1 MKTKRYSKK
10 PENIDSRIGAKPVV
24 CYPNDNIDDNLEIL
38 HEARKHIGKIDEVIV
53 PPRDAKTF
61 NVKSGNFFRIESIE
75 GPQVGDLNL
84 FQADNLDEKFYSGKT
99 RALFGTHISVG
110 DKMYSN
116 FPYLRSLATI
126 TWDTLDWYNYD
137 EDGGSVH
144 DVIGT
149 RCDPYTSKLLS
160 GKDYHYC
167 CHSNLTRALVKE
179 KEMTINHAEKIVHD
193 VLNVFMLTGF
203 TNDTKQYFMKSSPV
217 RPGDYLEFF
226 AETDLLGV
234 LSACPG
240 GDCGSEHSSDVT
252 KCFPLKVSIW
262 NVDNKYLQGIK
273 ISETSSYNKDH
284 GLTKY
289 YE

>member
-38 HEARKHIGKIDEVIV
+38 HEARKHIEKIDEVIV

-234 LSACPG
+234 MSACPG

-262 NVDNKYLQGIK
+262 NVDKKYLQGIR

-284 GLTKY
+284 GLSK
-289 YE
+289 

>member
-1 MKTKRYSKK
+1 MKIKKFSKK
-10 PENIDSRIGAKPVV
+10 PKNLNERLGAKPII
-24 CYPNDNIDDNLEIL
+24 CYPNENLENENLKLL
-38 HEARKHIGKIDEVIV
+38 HNARKYIEKINEVII

-84 FQADNLDEKFYSGKT
+84 FQANNLDEKFYSGKT
-99 RALFGTHISVG
+99 RALYGTHISVG
-110 DKMYSN
+110 DKMLSS

-126 TWDTLDWYNYD
+126 TWDTLDWYGYD
-137 EDGGSVH
+137 KDGASVH

-160 GKDYHYC
+160 GDDYHYC
-167 CHSNLTRALVKE
+167 CHSNLSRALAKE
-179 KEMTINHAEKIVHD
+179 KKININDAEKIVHD

-203 TNDTKQYFMKSSPV
+203 TNDTKQYFMKSSPA

-234 LSACPG
+234 LSTCPG
-240 GDCGSEHSSDVT
+240 GDCGSEHSSDVA
-252 KCFPLKVSIW
+252 KCYPLKVTIW
-262 NVDNKYLQGIK
+262 NIDKEYLNGLRPSNI
-273 ISETSSYNKDH
+273 SSYNRNH
-284 GLTKY
+284 GLAR
-289 YE
+289 

>member
-1 MKTKRYSKK
+1 MKTKKYSTLPLDAKDRINMK
-10 PENIDSRIGAKPVV
+10 PIV
-24 CYPNDNIDDNLEIL
+24 CYPIDDLKEANLSIL
-38 HEARKHIGKIDEVIV
+38 HNARKNLKNIGEIMI

-61 NVKSGNFFRIESIE
+61 EVKKGQFFRIESIE
-75 GPQVGDLNL
+75 GPQVGDLNI
-84 FQADNLDEKFYSGKT
+84 FQADNLEEKFYSGKT
-99 RALFGTHISVG
+99 RALYGTHLSTG
-110 DKMYSN
+110 DKMLSG

-126 TWDTLDWYNYD
+126 TWDTLDWYGYD

-160 GKDYHYC
+160 DVDYHYC
-167 CHSNLTRALVKE
+167 CHSNLTRALVYE
-179 KEMTINHAEKIVHD
+179 KGIKIDEAEKLVHD
-193 VLNVFMLTGF
+193 VLNVFMCTGF

-240 GDCGSEHSSDVT
+240 GDCGSEHSSDNV
-252 KCFPLKVSIW
+252 KCYPLKVSIW
-262 NVDNKYLQGIK
+262 STAQDLLKGLSSSK
-273 ISETSSYNKDH
+273 ISSYNRSH
-284 GLTKY
+284 GID
-289 YE
+289 

>member
-1 MKTKRYSKK
+1 MKINKFSKK
-10 PENIDSRIGAKPVV
+10 PQDIDNRVGANPVV
-24 CYPNDNIDDNLEIL
+24 CYPNENISTNLEIL
-38 HEARKHIGKIDEVIV
+38 HKARQHIKKINELII

-61 NVKSGNFFRIESIE
+61 KVKSGNFFRIESIE
-75 GPQVGDLNL
+75 GPQVGDLNI

-99 RALFGTHISVG
+99 RALYGTHISVG
-110 DKMYSN
+110 DKMFSS

-126 TWDTLDWYNYD
+126 TWDTLDWYGYD
-137 EDGGSVH
+137 KDGGSVH

-149 RCDPYTSKLLS
+149 RCDPYTTKLIS
-160 GKDYHYC
+160 ANDYHYC

-179 KEMTINHAEKIVHD
+179 QGLNKNDAEKIVHD

-217 RPGDYLEFF
+217 RPGDFLEFF

-240 GDCGSEHSSDVT
+240 GDCGSEHSSDT
-252 KCFPLKVSIW
+252 AKCYPLKVSIW
-262 NVDNKYLQGIK
+262 NVDKKFLEGIQD
-273 ISETSSYNKDH
+273 SEISSYNREH
-284 GLTKY
+284 GLTD
-289 YE
+289 

>member
-1 MKTKRYSKK
+1 MKIKKFSKK
-10 PENIDSRIGAKPVV
+10 PVDFKERSVANPII
-24 CYPNDNIDDNLEIL
+24 CYPNDNLEDESLNVLQNI
-38 HEARKHIGKIDEVIV
+38 RKYMKKVDEVII
-53 PPRDAKTF
+53 PPRDAKIF
-61 NVKSGNFFRIESIE
+61 NVNNGNFFRIESIE

-84 FQADNLDEKFYSGKT
+84 FQADNLEEKFYSGKT
-99 RALFGTHISVG
+99 RALYGTHLSAG
-110 DKMYSN
+110 DKMFSS

-126 TWDTLDWYNYD
+126 TWDTLDWYGYD
-137 EDGGSVH
+137 QDGGSVH

-149 RCDPYTSKLLS
+149 RCDPYTSKLIS

-179 KEMTINHAEKIVHD
+179 KKLNKNVAEKLVHD

-240 GDCGSEHSSDVT
+240 GDCGSEHSSDVA
-252 KCFPLKVSIW
+252 KCYPLKVSIW
-262 NVDNKYLQGIK
+262 NVDKKYLENIE
-273 ISETSSYNKDH
+273 ISKVSSYNREH
-284 GLTKY
+284 GLGD
-289 YE
+289 

>member
-262 NVDNKYLQGIK
+262 NVDKKYLQGIR

-284 GLTKY
+284 GLSK
-289 YE
+289 

>member
-1 MKTKRYSKK
+1 MKINKFSKK
-10 PENIDSRIGAKPVV
+10 PQDINNRVGAKPVV
-24 CYPNDNIDDNLEIL
+24 CYPNENISTNLEIL
-38 HEARKHIGKIDEVIV
+38 HKARQYIKKINEIII

-61 NVKSGNFFRIESIE
+61 KVKSGNFFRIESIE
-75 GPQVGDLNL
+75 GPQVGDLNI

-99 RALFGTHISVG
+99 RALYGTHISVG
-110 DKMYSN
+110 DKMFSS

-126 TWDTLDWYNYD
+126 TWDTLDWYGYD
-137 EDGGSVH
+137 QDGGSVH

-149 RCDPYTSKLLS
+149 RCDPYTTKLIS
-160 GKDYHYC
+160 GNDYHYC

-179 KEMTINHAEKIVHD
+179 QGLNKNDAEKIVHD

-217 RPGDYLEFF
+217 RPGDFLEFF

-240 GDCGSEHSSDVT
+240 GDCGSEHSSDT
-252 KCFPLKVSIW
+252 AKCYPLKVSIW
-262 NVDNKYLQGIK
+262 NVDKKFLEGIQN
-273 ISETSSYNKDH
+273 SEISSYNGDH
-284 GLTKY
+284 SLTD
-289 YE
+289 

>member
-1 MKTKRYSKK
+1 MKIRKFSKK
-10 PENIDSRIGAKPVV
+10 PKNLNERLGAKPII
-24 CYPNDNIDDNLEIL
+24 CYPNNNLENKNLDIL
-38 HEARKHIGKIDEVIV
+38 HNARKYIKQTDEVLI

-61 NVKSGNFFRIESIE
+61 NVEKGNFFRIESVE

-84 FQADNLDEKFYSGKT
+84 FQANNFDEKFYSGKT
-99 RALFGTHISVG
+99 RALYGTHISVG
-110 DKMYSN
+110 DKMFSS
-116 FPYLRSLATI
+116 FPYLRSLATV
-126 TWDTLDWYNYD
+126 TWDTLDWYDYD

-160 GKDYHYC
+160 GNDYHYC
-167 CHSNLTRALVKE
+167 CHSNLTRALVNE
-179 KEMTINHAEKIVHD
+179 KSMDIKDAEKIVHD

-203 TNDTKQYFMKSSPV
+203 TNDTNQYFMKASPA

-240 GDCGSEHSSDVT
+240 GDCGSEHSSDVA
-252 KCFPLKVSIW
+252 KCFPLRVSIW
-262 NVDNKYLQGIK
+262 NVDKKFLQGIQF
-273 ISETSSYNKDH
+273 SDTSSYNGDH
-284 GLTKY
+284 GLTK
-289 YE
+289 

>member
-1 MKTKRYSKK
+1 MKIKKFSKK
-10 PENIDSRIGAKPVV
+10 PEDFKERISTKPIV
-24 CYPNDNIDDNLEIL
+24 CYPNDNVNNNLEIL
-38 HEARKHIGKIDEVIV
+38 FEARKHIKKLDEIVV

-61 NVKSGNFFRIESIE
+61 KVNSGNFFRIESVE

-84 FQADNLDEKFYSGKT
+84 FQANNLDEKFYSGKT
-99 RALFGTHISVG
+99 RAIYGTHISVG
-110 DKMYSN
+110 DKMFSN
-116 FPYLRSLATI
+116 FPYFRSLAMI
-126 TWDTLDWYNYD
+126 TWDTLDWYDYD

-149 RCDPYTSKLLS
+149 RCDPYTSKLLTGS
-160 GKDYHYC
+160 DYHYC

-179 KEMTINHAEKIVHD
+179 KGINVNDAEKIVHD

-240 GDCGSEHSSDVT
+240 GDCGSEHSSDVA
-252 KCFPLKVSIW
+252 KCFPLKVSIF
-262 NVDNKYLQGIK
+262 NVDKKYLKGIK
-273 ISETSSYNKDH
+273 SSEISSYNKDH
-284 GLTKY
+284 GLTK
-289 YE
+289 

>member
-1 MKTKRYSKK
+1 MKIKK
-10 PENIDSRIGAKPVV
+10 FSLKPADIESRVGADPVV
-24 CYPNDNIDDNLEIL
+24 CYPNDNINNNLEIL
-38 HEARKHIGKIDEVIV
+38 HEARKHIKKIDEVIV

-75 GPQVGDLNL
+75 GPQVGDLNI
-84 FQADNLDEKFYSGKT
+84 FQADNLNEKFYSGKT
-99 RALFGTHISVG
+99 RALYGTHISVG
-110 DKMYSN
+110 DKMFSS

-126 TWDTLDWYNYD
+126 TWDTLDWYGYD
-137 EDGGSVH
+137 KDGGSVH

-149 RCDPYTSKLLS
+149 RCDPYTYKLTS
-160 GKDYHYC
+160 NNDYHYC

-179 KEMTINHAEKIVHD
+179 KNIKVDEAEKIVHD

-226 AETDLLGV
+226 AETDLLGA

-240 GDCGSEHSSDVT
+240 GDCGSEHSSDVA
-252 KCFPLKVSIW
+252 KCYPLKVSIW
-262 NVDNKYLQGIK
+262 DVNKKFLEGIK
-273 ISETSSYNKDH
+273 ITKISSYNRDH
-284 GLTKY
+284 GLTD
-289 YE
+289 

>member
-1 MKTKRYSKK
+1 MKINKFSKK
-10 PENIDSRIGAKPVV
+10 PLNTDDRIGANPIV
-24 CYPNDNIDDNLEIL
+24 CYPNENISNNLKIL
-38 HEARKHIGKIDEVIV
+38 HKAREHIKKIDEVMV

-61 NVKSGNFFRIESIE
+61 KVKSGNFFRIESVE
-75 GPQVGDLNL
+75 GPQVGDLNI

-99 RALFGTHISVG
+99 RALYGTHISVG
-110 DKMYSN
+110 DKMFSG

-126 TWDTLDWYNYD
+126 TWDTLDWYGYD
-137 EDGGSVH
+137 KDGGSVH

-149 RCDPYTSKLLS
+149 RCDPYTSKLIS
-160 GKDYHYC
+160 GNDYHYC

-179 KEMTINHAEKIVHD
+179 QGLEKDDAEKIVHD

-226 AETDLLGV
+226 AETDLLGA

-240 GDCGSEHSSDVT
+240 GDCGSEHSSDVA
-252 KCFPLKVSIW
+252 KCYPLKVSIW
-262 NVDNKYLQGIK
+262 DVDKKFLEGIK
-273 ISETSSYNKDH
+273 NSKISSYNRDH
-284 GLTKY
+284 GLTD
-289 YE
+289 